1 MLMAMIDTS
10 IVLIAL
16 PDIFKGI
23 HINPLE
29 PGNTFYLLWM
39 ILGFMIVTAVL
50 VVSLG
55 RLGDMLGR
63 VRMYNMGFVIYTFFS
78 LLLSVTWM
86 SGTAAGIW
94 LVVMRLFQGVGA
106 AFLIANST
114 AILTDAFPENQ
125 RGMAVG
131 INQIAA
137 IAGSFIGLILGG
149 LLGPIEW
156 RLVFIISVPIGVFG
170 SIWSYMKLKEVPT
183 TRDTHVDWSG
193 NLTFALGLVALM
205 VGITYGIQPYG
216 GHVMGWSSPFVL
228 LCLAVGVIT
237 LFFFARI
244 ETRSSDPMFRLSL
257 FRIRAF
263 SSGSIATLFSAIGR
277 GGLMF
282 TMVIWLQGIWLPL
295 HGYNFSDTPL
305 WAGIALL
312 PLTGGFLVSGPICG
326 FLSDKYG
333 ARIFTV
339 GGMTGA
345 TISFLLLQFLPANFS
360 YPIFGA
366 LLFLNGLSMG
376 MFAAPNR
383 AAIMNSLPK
392 EHRGVGSGMASTFQ
406 NSGQVLSIGI
416 FFSLM
421 IIGLSRTLPHALY
434 VGLTAQGIS
443 SSVAHHVATLPPVS
457 TLFASFLGYNPMQH
471 LLGAHVLST
480 LSPSARAT
488 ILGRKFFPRMIEKAF
503 VSGLHPALDFAAILC
518 AAAAVTSWFRGSH
531 AQRKDELSALEVD
544 ALGAPANAD

>member
-1 MLMAMIDTS
+1 
-10 IVLIAL
+10 
-16 PDIFKGI
+16 
-23 HINPLE
+23 
-29 PGNTFYLLWM
+29 
-39 ILGFMIVTAVL
+39 
-50 VVSLG
+50 
-55 RLGDMLGR
+55 
-63 VRMYNMGFVIYTFFS
+63 
-78 LLLSVTWM
+78 M

-156 RLVFIISVPIGVFG
+156 RLVFIISVPIGIFG

-183 TRDTHVDWSG
+183 KRDTHVDWSG

-228 LCLAVGVIT
+228 LCLAIGVIT

-244 ETRSSDPMFRLSL
+244 EMRSSDPMFRLSL

-326 FLSDKYG
+326 YLSDKYG
-333 ARIFTV
+333 ARVFTV

-345 TISFLLLQFLPANFS
+345 TLSFLLLQFLPADFS

-383 AAIMNSLPK
+383 ASIMNALPK

-416 FFSLM
+416 FFTLM

-434 VGLTAQGIS
+434 VGLTAQGVS
-443 SSVAHHVATLPPVS
+443 SAVAHQVSSLPPVS
-457 TLFASFLGYNPMQH
+457 TLFASFLGYNPMAH
-471 LLGAHVLST
+471 LLGPHVLST
-480 LSPSARAT
+480 LSPSARTT
-488 ILGRKFFPRMIEKAF
+488 ILGRKFFPKMIEKAF

-518 AAAAVTSWFRGSH
+518 ALAAVTSWMRGSH
-531 AQRKDELSALEVD
+531 PLRTGELSALEVGV
-544 ALGAPANAD
+544 GAPANAD